1 MAAYVPDTEKPTED
15 LLFLACT
22 RPTMM
27 AGVTIEAGFIILIVT
42 GIVFLAG
49 GSLLYLLSGVF
60 IYAACRTMCAQD
72 PNQFAILFAW
82 ARTRMRCKTRAYW
95 GGSSTVSPLRVR
107 KPRTWREFEKWEA
120 WR

>member
-1 MAAYVPDTEKPTED
+1 MTAFAPDTENPTED

-22 RPTMM
+22 RPAMM

-42 GIVFLAG
+42 SIVFLAG

-60 IYAACRTMCAQD
+60 IYAACRAMCAQD

-82 ARTRMRCKTRAYW
+82 TRTKMRLQDTRVLGW
-95 GGSSTVSPLRVR
+95 LVHR
-107 KPRTWREFEKWEA
+107 KPIARAQATNLA
-120 WR
+120 